1 MLMKVVEPFKPLK
14 LLGSLCS
21 FTRAMSFKT
30 ALAFV
35 LHTKGTGERC
45 CTKGINLGAN
55 RNSVLQPSGER
66 ECKIMFG

>member
-1 MLMKVVEPFKPLK
+1 MFLSQSHELE
-14 LLGSLCS
+14 
-21 FTRAMSFKT
+21 T

-45 CTKGINLGAN
+45 CTKGVNLGAN